1 MDYSK
6 FDHIGSSDEDED
18 GSTRRRGAPNVVK
31 LEGAHRITFGGGR
44 NAVATPTEASMNLAS
59 APSSAPSCTVS
70 PVDAADEEVMISERE
85 FARTP
90 RRSAR
95 RRRRSNRRPP
105 RSTVIGADGER
116 LERGDET
123 TDAQRWV
130 RARGWRG
137 EYRAVFLVS
146 RRQGGDAERR
156 APPGTPRRDVRVR
169 VTATDVEVV
178 VTSSDSGSNASSSA
192 FREAWTHEIDPEP
205 RDDAADADA
214 GAGVAPTFGDW
225 EITDFEGTGAD
236 ARRVVRV
243 TVRKKGADMLAHWW
257 RSGVKGGPEVDPRR
271 SSIEARPRRPRRDAR
286 GTSARNVSRAREK
299 SPTDRGG
306 RARCHA
312 RRGRRVVATL
322 L

>member
-1 MDYSK
+1 MVDYSK

-44 NAVATPTEASMNLAS
+44 DAVATPTEASMNLAS

-85 FARTP
+85 FART
-90 RRSAR
+90 
-95 RRRRSNRRPP
+95 
-105 RSTVIGADGER
+105 
-116 LERGDET
+116 LE
-123 TDAQRWV
+123 
-130 RARGWRG
+130 
-137 EYRAVFLVS
+137 
-146 RRQGGDAERR
+146 AERATAAALEPPTASIDGGSAPTAR
-156 APPGTPRRDVRVR
+156 DWSAVTRRLMRNGGCAREGGGENTERYFWCQDAKEVTLSVVAPPGTRARDVRVR

-178 VTSSDSGSNASSSA
+178 VTSSDSGSNASPSA

-205 RDDAADADA
+205 RDDADDADA
-214 GAGVAPTFGDW
+214 GAGAAPTFGDW

-257 RSGVKGGPEVDPRR
+257 RSGVKGGPEVDPATFVDR
-271 SSIEARPRRPRRDAR
+271 SASKATEARRAWEQAQEMFRERVKNRQLIEVDAHDVARDA
-286 GTSARNVSRAREK
+286 GDA
-299 SPTDRGG
+299 
-306 RARCHA
+306 
-312 RRGRRVVATL
+312 
-322 L
+322 